1 MSLKQI
7 SVNYDERQDRLRV
20 RLNTVDGAE
29 LRLWFTRRFTAAVLP
44 TLREQAGHPE
54 SPARAADPAQRL
66 AAEMRWEDT
75 IRTADFSRGFE
86 PGRTAG
92 APGGDEWLVTD
103 LRLTPRDD
111 GAELVFAERPSAD
124 AGQSR
129 ELRTQL
135 SRPVL
140 TAFVHLIDLALAHA
154 GWDAA
159 PLGVDLSGASARP
172 AGSVPTV
179 LH

>member
-1 MSLKQI
+1 
-7 SVNYDERQDRLRV
+7 
-20 RLNTVDGAE
+20 
-29 LRLWFTRRFTAAVLP
+29 
-44 TLREQAGHPE
+44 
-54 SPARAADPAQRL
+54 
-66 AAEMRWEDT
+66 
-75 IRTADFSRGFE
+75 RTADFSRGFE

-92 APGGDEWLVTD
+92 PLGGDEWLVTD